1 MSTVRIRR
9 PASARSLISLVSM
22 IDVMMILLFFFMV
35 TSTYLDLDMVPAVQ
49 QADETTEAPPP
60 TTAPGTPPGTDG
72 AILVRIGAD
81 GGTVVGGT
89 PLTLDALS
97 DMIRARLSD
106 APLTPVVLLPS
117 GGADMQALISVMDR
131 LTLAGVQ
138 RLRVI
143 RLEAQ
148 P

>member
-1 MSTVRIRR
+1 MSGIRIRR
-9 PASARSLISLVSM
+9 PASSRSLISLVSM
-22 IDVMMILLFFFMV
+22 IDVLMILLFFFMI
-35 TSTYLDLDMVPAVQ
+35 TSSYLDLNMVPAVQ
-49 QADETTEAPPP
+49 QADEATDAPPP
-60 TTAPGTPPGTDG
+60 TAAPTTDG

-81 GGTVVGGT
+81 GGPVVAGT
-89 PLTLDALS
+89 ALSLDALS
-97 DMIRARLSD
+97 DLIRTRLAD

-117 GGADMQALISVMDR
+117 GGADMQSLIAVMDR